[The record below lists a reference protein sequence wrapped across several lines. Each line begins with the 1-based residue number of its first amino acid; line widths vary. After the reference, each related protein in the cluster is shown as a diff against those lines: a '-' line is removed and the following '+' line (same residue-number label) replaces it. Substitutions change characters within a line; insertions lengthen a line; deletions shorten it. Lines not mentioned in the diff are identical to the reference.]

1 METTEL
7 TPNKL
12 KVLCEVNWPAFGV
25 GWPPEGPLDKTVI
38 NEFYRVIVK
47 KTKAKQPNTQENRKS
62 QEVKTG
68 LQKPDFVVYLSSGS
82 NLLGRLRRSQSLSV
96 LMGRFGVP
104 VCTSSPKMGILKE
117 D

>member
-1 METTEL
+1 
-7 TPNKL
+7 
-12 KVLCEVNWPAFGV
+12 
-25 GWPPEGPLDKTVI
+25 VI

-68 LQKPDFVVYLSSGS
+68 LQKPLG